1 MRPARGALLWLLPS
15 RRKSETRAHR
25 LPHRL
30 SPANRRCGHRDETPR
45 AHRRLPMLRRADA
58 KDFPAA
64 PRLAPRPPATRANSP
79 RMISARTTTVIVKGI
94 FRATGQGDGE
104 PCVRHGN
111 AGHGTPVRTLGMD
124 DERKNSG
131 DWRPDA
137 VPPASKTGRYASHAP
152 QRAGNPPT
160 QIP

>member
-1 MRPARGALLWLLPS
+1 MRPARGALLWVLPS

-25 LPHRL
+25 LPHRAP
-30 SPANRRCGHRDETPR
+30 PAHRRSGHRDEKTCT
-45 AHRRLPMLRRADA
+45 HRRLPLLRRADA
-58 KDFPAA
+58 KAPPAP

-104 PCVRHGN
+104 PCARHGN
-111 AGHGTPVRTLGMD
+111 ARHETPVRGPGMGG
-124 DERKNSG
+124 ERKNSG
-131 DWRPDA
+131 DGRPEA
-137 VPPASKTGRYASHAP
+137 APPAGKTGGYASRAP
-152 QRAGNPPT
+152 QREGNPPT